1 MAECVGAN
9 GRLLTVRVDCSLA
22 ERERGSLVQCLTIQY
37 LSIRQTMQLPQLIF
51 LSCLASSVYIYIY
64 ITLSTLDGLASR
76 KCTDKRHLTD
86 LHGKH

>member
-9 GRLLTVRVDCSLA
+9 GRLLIVRVDCSLE

-37 LSIRQTMQLPQLIF
+37 VSIRQTMQFPQWIF
-51 LSCLASSVYIYIY
+51 KSCLASSVYIYIS
-64 ITLSTLDGLASR
+64 LSTLDGLASR
-76 KCTDKRHLTD
+76 KCTDKPHIND